1 MIFDAPNN
9 VVHTHKT
16 MNKTTWGHST

>member
-1 MIFDAPNN
+1 MIFDAPNT

-16 MNKTTWGHST
+16 MNKTTWDHST